1 MGGLR
6 HTLLNDLGAIR
17 RAPDEATTELLD
29 RGRLDEDAQGFV
41 PISLLDIQPA
51 DAVDVEDH
59 AVTRSDTAVDLGAK
73 RTVVAPRVDLFVLE
87 EVATLDAGLKLLG
100 REEVILHTMLLL
112 PTGWTARSRDGEA
125 EMQLGVLSEQTIDE
139 RTLPRTR
146 WGGDDD

>member
-6 HTLLNDLGAIR
+6 HTLLDNLGAIR

-29 RGRLDEDAQGFV
+29 RGWLDEDTQGFV

-59 AVTRSDTAVDLGAK
+59 TVTRSDTAIDLRAE
-73 RTVVAPRVDLFVLE
+73 RAVVASGVDLFMLE
-87 EVATLDAGLKLLG
+87 EVTTLDASLKLLG

-112 PTGWTARSRDGEA
+112 PTGWAACSRDGEA

-139 RTLPRTR
+139 RTLPRT
-146 WGGDDD
+146 